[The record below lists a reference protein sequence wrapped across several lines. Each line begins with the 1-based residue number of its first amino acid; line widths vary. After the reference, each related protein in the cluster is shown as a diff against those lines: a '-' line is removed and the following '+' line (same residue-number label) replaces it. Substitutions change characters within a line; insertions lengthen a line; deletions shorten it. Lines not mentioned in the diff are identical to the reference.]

1 MVTHKEL
8 GKSGLKIGPLVFGGN
23 VFNWTADEATSLS
36 LLDAFIA
43 SGLNMVDSA
52 DVYSSWV
59 PGHKGGESE
68 NLIGKWLARGGQ
80 RDKLIIATK
89 CGMEMGPG
97 AKGLSRAHITH
108 SVDASLKRL
117 GTDYI
122 DLYQAHMDDRNTPL
136 EETLS
141 TYTDLIKAG
150 KIRAIGASNYSA
162 ERLTEALQVANAKGL
177 ARYESLQPNY
187 NLYDRTDYESS
198 LEPTCV
204 ANGLGVIPY
213 FALAAGFLTG
223 KYRSKADLADSQRGG
238 MVKSKLDD
246 RGMKILDALDQVAAD
261 LGATPAQV
269 ALAWL
274 MARQS
279 ITAPI
284 VSATSLE
291 QWADIEK
298 SIDLNLTAD
307 TVSMLA
313 SASAQFA

>member
-1 MVTHKEL
+1 MLTHKDL
-8 GKSGLKIGPLVFGGN
+8 GGSGLKVGPLVFGGN

-36 LLDAFIA
+36 LLDAFID

-68 NLIGKWLARGGQ
+68 DLIGKWLARGGQ
-80 RDKLIIATK
+80 RDKLLIATK
-89 CGMEMGPG
+89 CGMEMGPD
-97 AKGLSRAHITH
+97 AKGLSRAHITR

-122 DLYQAHMDDRNTPL
+122 DLYQAHMDDRKTPL

-141 TYTDLIKAG
+141 TYSDLIKEG

-162 ERLTEALQVANAKGL
+162 ERLSEALQVSKDKGL
-177 ARYESLQPNY
+177 ARYESLQPQY
-187 NLYDRTDYESS
+187 NLYDRADYESS
-198 LEPTCV
+198 LEKTCV
-204 ANGLGVIPY
+204 DNGLGVIPY

-223 KYRSKADLADSQRGG
+223 KYRSKADLEGSQRGG
-238 MVKSKLDD
+238 MVKGKLDD
-246 RGMKILDALDQVAAD
+246 RGMNILDALDQVAGD

-274 MARQS
+274 IARPS

-298 SIDLNLTAD
+298 SMRLNLSGSAMN
-307 TVSMLA
+307 SLE
-313 SASAQFA
+313 SASA

>member
-1 MVTHKEL
+1 MLTHKDL
-8 GKSGLKIGPLVFGGN
+8 GGSGLKVGPLVFGGN
-23 VFNWTADEATSLS
+23 VFNWTADEATSLN
-36 LLDAFIA
+36 LLDAFID

-68 NLIGKWLARGGQ
+68 DLIGKWLARGGQ
-80 RDKLIIATK
+80 RDKLLIATK
-89 CGMEMGPG
+89 CGMEMGPE
-97 AKGLSRAHITH
+97 AKGLSRGHITR

-122 DLYQAHMDDRNTPL
+122 DLYQAHMDDRKTPL

-141 TYTDLIKAG
+141 TYTDLIKEG

-162 ERLTEALQVANAKGL
+162 ERLAEALQVSKDKGL
-177 ARYESLQPNY
+177 VRYESLQPQY
-187 NLYDRTDYESS
+187 NLYDRADYESS
-198 LEPTCV
+198 LEKTCV
-204 ANGLGVIPY
+204 DNGLGVIPY

-223 KYRSKADLADSQRGG
+223 KYRSKADLEGSQRGG
-238 MVKSKLDD
+238 MVKGKLDD
-246 RGMKILDALDQVAAD
+246 RGMNILDALDQVAGD
-261 LGATPAQV
+261 LGATPTQV

-274 MARQS
+274 IARPS
-279 ITAPI
+279 VSAPI

-298 SIDLNLTAD
+298 SMQLDLSGNAMNTLEK
-307 TVSMLA
+307 A
-313 SASAQFA
+313 SA

>member
-1 MVTHKEL
+1 MLTHKNL
-8 GKSGLKIGPLVFGGN
+8 GGSDLKIGPLVFGGN
-23 VFNWTADEATSLS
+23 VFNWTADEATSLK
-36 LLDAFIA
+36 LLDAFID

-68 NLIGKWLARGGQ
+68 ELIGKWLARGGQ
-80 RDKLIIATK
+80 RDKLLIATK
-89 CGMEMGPG
+89 CGMDMGPD
-97 AKGLSRAHITH
+97 AKGLSRGHLTR

-122 DLYQAHMDDRNTPL
+122 DLYQAHMDDRKTPL

-141 TYTDLIKAG
+141 AYTDLVKEG

-162 ERLTEALQVANAKGL
+162 ERLAEALQISKDKGL
-177 ARYESLQPNY
+177 ARYESLQPQY
-187 NLYDRTDYESS
+187 NLYDRADYESS
-198 LEPTCV
+198 LENTCV
-204 ANGLGVIPY
+204 DNGLGVIPY

-223 KYRSKADLADSQRGG
+223 KYRSKADLEGSQRGG
-238 MVKSKLDD
+238 MVKGKLDD
-246 RGMKILDALDQVAAD
+246 RGMNILDALDQVAD
-261 LGATPAQV
+261 NLGATPTQV

-274 MARQS
+274 MARPS
-279 ITAPI
+279 VSAPI

-298 SIDLNLTAD
+298 SMQLNLSGDAMRT
-307 TVSMLA
+307 LEKA
-313 SASAQFA
+313 SA

>member
-1 MVTHKEL
+1 MLTHKNL
-8 GKSGLKIGPLVFGGN
+8 GGSDLKIGPLVFGGN
-23 VFNWTADEATSLS
+23 VFNWTADEATSLK
-36 LLDAFIA
+36 LLDAFID

-68 NLIGKWLARGGQ
+68 ELIGKWLARGGQ
-80 RDKLIIATK
+80 RDKLLIATK
-89 CGMEMGPG
+89 CGMEMGPD
-97 AKGLSRAHITH
+97 AKGLSRGHITR

-122 DLYQAHMDDRNTPL
+122 DLYQAHMDDRETPL

-141 TYTDLIKAG
+141 AYTDLIKEG

-162 ERLTEALQVANAKGL
+162 ERLAEALQVSKDKGL
-177 ARYESLQPNY
+177 ARYESLQPQY
-187 NLYDRTDYESS
+187 NLYDRADYESS
-198 LEPTCV
+198 LEKTCV
-204 ANGLGVIPY
+204 DNGLGVIPY

-223 KYRSKADLADSQRGG
+223 KYRSEADLEGSQRGG
-238 MVKSKLDD
+238 MVKGKLDD
-246 RGMKILDALDQVAAD
+246 RGMNILDALDQVGDD
-261 LGATPAQV
+261 LGATPTQV

-274 MARQS
+274 MARPS
-279 ITAPI
+279 VSAPI

-298 SIDLNLTAD
+298 SMQLNLSGDAMKT
-307 TVSMLA
+307 LEKA
-313 SASAQFA
+313 SA

>member
-1 MVTHKEL
+1 MVAHKVL
-8 GKSGLKIGPLVFGGN
+8 GASGLKVGPLVFGGN
-23 VFNWTADEATSLS
+23 VFNWTADEATSLT
-36 LLDAFIA
+36 LLDAFIN

-68 NLIGKWLARGGQ
+68 DLIGKWLAKGGQ
-80 RDKLIIATK
+80 RDKLLIATK
-89 CGMEMGPG
+89 CGMEMGPD
-97 AKGLSRAHITH
+97 AKGLSRGHITR

-122 DLYQAHMDDRNTPL
+122 DLYQAHMDDKKTPL

-141 TYTDLIKAG
+141 TYTDLIKEG

-162 ERLTEALQVANAKGL
+162 ERLAEALQVSKDKGL
-177 ARYESLQPNY
+177 ARYESLQPGY
-187 NLYDRTDYESS
+187 NLYDRADYEAA
-198 LEPTCV
+198 LEQTCTD
-204 ANGLGVIPY
+204 NGLGVIPY
-213 FALAAGFLTG
+213 FSLAAGFLTG
-223 KYRSKADLADSQRGG
+223 KYRSKADLEGSQRGG

-246 RGMKILDALDQVAAD
+246 RGMRILDALDQVADD
-261 LGATPAQV
+261 LSATPAQV

-274 MARQS
+274 IARPS

-291 QWADIEK
+291 QWADIAK
-298 SIDLNLTAD
+298 SVQLNLTDEA
-307 TVSMLA
+307 MGILENA
-313 SASAQFA
+313 SA

>member
-1 MVTHKEL
+1 MLTHKNL
-8 GKSGLKIGPLVFGGN
+8 GGSDLKIGPLVFGGN
-23 VFNWTADEATSLS
+23 VFNWTADEATSLK
-36 LLDAFIA
+36 LLDAFID

-68 NLIGKWLARGGQ
+68 ELIGKWLARGGQ
-80 RDKLIIATK
+80 RDKLLIATK
-89 CGMEMGPG
+89 CGMEMGPDD
-97 AKGLSRAHITH
+97 AKGLSRGHITR

-122 DLYQAHMDDRNTPL
+122 DLYQAHMDDRETPL

-141 TYTDLIKAG
+141 AYTDLIKEG

-162 ERLTEALQVANAKGL
+162 ERLAEALQVSKDKGL
-177 ARYESLQPNY
+177 ARYESLQPQY
-187 NLYDRTDYESS
+187 NLYDRADYESS
-198 LEPTCV
+198 LEKTCV
-204 ANGLGVIPY
+204 DNGLGVIPY

-223 KYRSKADLADSQRGG
+223 KYRSEADLEGSQRGG
-238 MVKSKLDD
+238 MVKGKLDD
-246 RGMKILDALDQVAAD
+246 RGMNILDALDQVGDD
-261 LGATPAQV
+261 LGATPTQV

-274 MARQS
+274 MARPS
-279 ITAPI
+279 VSAPI

-298 SIDLNLTAD
+298 SMQLNLSGDAMKT
-307 TVSMLA
+307 LEKA
-313 SASAQFA
+313 SA